1 MLTGLTFFHM
11 TKITHLT
18 TLHDSI
24 SYTPRVLFNFPLQ
37 EKPTDTPTHKKK
49 GKNKSAYTYYM
60 VNCLPVWH
68 IFHLH
73 PTEVGYLSSEAPGAA
88 TLQWTLRYVMS
99 CLSHSVIHTLVQWQ
113 HTGAAAHRPLES
125 AASPR
130 CFIAICRHRLELI
143 HYLYYNKASRET
155 LKQLKSKQNTI

>member
-49 GKNKSAYTYYM
+49 GKNKSAYTYY
-60 VNCLPVWH
+60 N
-68 IFHLH
+68 
-73 PTEVGYLSSEAPGAA
+73 GQLSSCMTYIPL
-88 TLQWTLRYVMS
+88 T
-99 CLSHSVIHTLVQWQ
+99 SH
-113 HTGAAAHRPLES
+113 
-125 AASPR
+125 
-130 CFIAICRHRLELI
+130 
-143 HYLYYNKASRET
+143 
-155 LKQLKSKQNTI
+155 